1 MHLRPY
7 EPADLDGLLSLTID
21 TFGPFYEQSVRS
33 LVGERIFQHQH
44 GDWRE
49 DYRREVPT
57 LHDPAQHRH
66 VLLAVEAVQAVEAV
80 DADRIVGF
88 VAWSVLP
95 ERRHGQITHLA
106 VDQGHR
112 RHGVAGE
119 LFDAALAAMRA
130 DGVDVVAL
138 GTGGEWFHEPARAFY
153 ESKGMV
159 AVPGVYYFTEL

>member
-1 MHLRPY
+1 MHLRTY
-7 EPADLDGLLSLTID
+7 EPADLDGLLALTID

-49 DYRREVPT
+49 DYRQELPG

-66 VLLAVEAVQAVEAV
+66 VLLAVEAG
-80 DADRIVGF
+80 DIVGF

-95 ERRHGQITHLA
+95 ERKHGQITHLA
-106 VDQGHR
+106 VDRGHR

-119 LFDAALAAMRA
+119 LFDAALDAMRA